1 MIIYK
6 LFELEG
12 RQFNIW
18 VCWVPGLCGIKGNE
32 AVSAAKEALSADLKK
47 LHSTS
52 YGSKT
57 NNSFLY

>member
-6 LFELEG
+6 LLELEG

-47 LHSTS
+47 IAQYL
-52 YGSKT
+52 
-57 NNSFLY
+57 LWI